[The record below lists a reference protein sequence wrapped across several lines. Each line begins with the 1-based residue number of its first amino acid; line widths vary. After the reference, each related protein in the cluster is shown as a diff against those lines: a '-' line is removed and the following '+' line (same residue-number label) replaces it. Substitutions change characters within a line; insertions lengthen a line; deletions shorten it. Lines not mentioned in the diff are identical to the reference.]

1 MCLES
6 KLEPPDERDNLMPRL
21 VRLFGKKRGQ
31 RMTGWWLA
39 GSVGEAFWFA
49 AICVVSVLSLS
60 TIVAW
65 QVFSPETHPYP
76 IGYGF
81 WLLVLVSSIFACFG
95 AIGFII
101 RVLRVAYSDEH
112 RSVLADRAIANA
124 QPGLGIQATVMP
136 SIPNL
141 SGFTDSP
148 GVRLAFRLPSYRP
161 ELRVLVLGSIFVLA
175 WDALVAVLVAITI
188 SKARYGVYDW
198 FSIIVILPTFGF
210 IGFLVTKWFFRK
222 FRQETGIGGT
232 TVEVSE
238 LPMIA
243 GGSYQLHL
251 VQYGRLSVKKLLIV
265 LVCEEVATY
274 HFGTDT
280 RTERQEVYRHPV
292 LEQGRCRID
301 WGKPFEAVCDIHVP
315 EDVMHSFQSP
325 HNSVAWKILVEG
337 EVNRWPSFCR
347 SFPVVVY
354 PRVASPR
361 KSVLS

>member
-1 MCLES
+1 MS
-6 KLEPPDERDNLMPRL
+6 
-21 VRLFGKKRGQ
+21 
-31 RMTGWWLA
+31 GWWLV
-39 GSVGEAFWFA
+39 GRVGEAFWFA

-81 WLLVLVSSIFACFG
+81 WLLVLVSCIFAFIG

-112 RSVLADRAIANA
+112 RSVLADRAISNT
-124 QPGLGIQATVMP
+124 QTLGGLRGRSMP
-136 SIPNL
+136 SIPHL

-148 GVRLAFRLPSYRP
+148 GVRLAYRLPTDRP
-161 ELRVLVLGSIFVLA
+161 ELRELVLGSVFVLA
-175 WDALVAVLVAITI
+175 WDAMVAVLVAVTI
-188 SKARYGVYDW
+188 SKARYGIFDW
-198 FSIIVILPTFGF
+198 FSLLVILPGFGY
-210 IGFLVTKWFFRK
+210 IGFRVTAWFFRK
-222 FRQETGIGGT
+222 FRLATGIGGT

-238 LPMIA
+238 LPMVA

-280 RTERQEVYRHPV
+280 RTERQEVYRQQV
-292 LEQGRCRID
+292 LDQGRCRID
-301 WGKPFEAVCDIHVP
+301 WGKPFETVCDLHVP
-315 EDVMHSFQSP
+315 EDAMHSFQSP

-337 EVNRWPSFCR
+337 EVNRWPSFYR

-354 PRVASPR
+354 PRAASPQ
-361 KSVLS
+361 KSVPS

>member
-1 MCLES
+1 
-6 KLEPPDERDNLMPRL
+6 
-21 VRLFGKKRGQ
+21 
-31 RMTGWWLA
+31 MTGWWLA
-39 GSVGEAFWFA
+39 GRVGEAFWFA

-81 WLLVLVSSIFACFG
+81 WLLVLVSSIFAFIG

-101 RVLRVAYSDEH
+101 RVLRVACSDEH
-112 RSVLADRAIANA
+112 RSVLADRAIANTKPIA
-124 QPGLGIQATVMP
+124 GVQGQAMP

-148 GVRLAFRLPSYRP
+148 GVRLAYRLPSYRP
-161 ELRVLVLGSIFVLA
+161 EIRELVLGSVFVLA
-175 WDALVAVLVAITI
+175 WDGLVAVLVAITI

-198 FSIIVILPTFGF
+198 FSVVAIIPAFSY
-210 IGFLVTKWFFRK
+210 IGFRVTEWFFRK
-222 FRQETGIGGT
+222 FRYATGIGGT

-238 LPMIA
+238 LPMVA
-243 GGSYQLHL
+243 GGEYQVHL

-280 RTERQEVYRHPV
+280 RTERQEVFRHQV
-292 LEQGRCRID
+292 LDQGRCRID
-301 WGKPFEAVCDIHVP
+301 WGKPFEAVCNLRVP
-315 EDVMHSFQSP
+315 EDAMHSFQSP

-337 EVNRWPSFCR
+337 EANRWPSFYR

-354 PRVASPR
+354 PRAAPPK
-361 KSVLS
+361 KSVPS